1 MTKKAILKRANQICD
16 MLNRLQSK
24 AKELAMK
31 IRHSDIDGLDDLEEV
46 LWDLYNFDIE
56 DPIINA
62 MDQDN

>member
-16 MLNRLQSK
+16 MLNRLQGK
-24 AKELAMK
+24 AKELAMQ
-31 IRHSDIDGLDDLEEV
+31 IRHSEIEDLDDLEDV